1 MRFLAMTV
9 AVLLMMM
16 TGGCSKTKKQKRR
29 EATLAKLAKT
39 DCKAIAAKA
48 KRCDSAVR
56 KAADEKQRKTG
67 KKHLSMMVTLGLAA
81 FKDLSRC
88 QKYVRLRVRFL
99 RKSCKKYASAADFC
113 RTAQRKYLQGLE
125 TINKCFASND
135 CNQIATCYVENFLAT
150 QP

>member
-1 MRFLAMTV
+1 MRSIVIPV
-9 AVLLMMM
+9 AVLLM
-16 TGGCSKTKKQKRR
+16 TTTAGCPKSKKQKRR

-88 QKYVRLRVRFL
+88 QKYVRQRVRFL
-99 RKSCKKYASAADFC
+99 RKNCKKYASAADFC
-113 RTAQRKYLQGLE
+113 RKAKGKYLLGLK
-125 TINKCFASND
+125 TLNKCFVSDD
-135 CNQIATCYVENFLAT
+135 CNQIATCYVDNYLAT
-150 QP
+150 QL